1 MFSNL
6 KLCGHNRSIQMALFS
21 RHLLLLTSQITL
33 AIINT
38 HQHHGQNQ
46 PHPLFSLDKARQAM
60 KIGMTSQ
67 PKGHPWLLVFTMLLA
82 IFVMLCEGATS
93 FSPPSLSLSPTYAPV
108 VKVIGKVYCYRCFN
122 EANPEE
128 SHGKKHL
135 EGEILSLSQF
145 S

>member
-1 MFSNL
+1 
-6 KLCGHNRSIQMALFS
+6 
-21 RHLLLLTSQITL
+21 
-33 AIINT
+33 
-38 HQHHGQNQ
+38 
-46 PHPLFSLDKARQAM
+46 M

-67 PKGHPWLLVFTMLLA
+67 PKGHPWLVFTMLLA
-82 IFVMLCEGATS
+82 IFVMLCQGATS
-93 FSPPSLSLSPTYAPV
+93 FSPPSLSSSPTCAPV